1 MLSWSWYLVSA
12 AVWLWH
18 GLANRDKNIYLP
30 CIGWILLMFIRA
42 VPYARTQKKSR
53 LCQKHRQKCH
63 KFHRWLV
70 LLRESMRMSD
80 DENKD
85 EGISAHTGDC
95 HEAIASQE
103 ETHLEEAE
111 ENLRAIPTSYKPS
124 RIKAAEN
131 LEEQL
136 DHAAEEL
143 ITGDSD
149 DAPLSEEAV
158 AEALRMTLNA
168 RRSDG

>member
-1 MLSWSWYLVSA
+1 MDI
-12 AVWLWH
+12 
-18 GLANRDKNIYLP
+18 ANVHSRRA
-30 CIGWILLMFIRA
+30 IR
-42 VPYARTQKKSR
+42 PNPEKKSS
-53 LCQKHRQKCH
+53 LSKTSAEMSQIP
-63 KFHRWLV
+63 V